1 VATHN
6 LLSESRSG
14 FLLSDDERLLDMP
27 KIFQR
32 LSVESYW
39 ARGRGYGQ
47 RGTGSSASSLQ
58 RAMRTKSIHGPGL
71 SPSRIQSD
79 GWRLIRDRNV
89 KAINR

>member
-27 KIFQR
+27 KIFQW

-58 RAMRTKSIHGPGL
+58 RYAHEVY
-71 SPSRIQSD
+71 SRAGFEPLKNSERWMEIDQRPQRE
-79 GWRLIRDRNV
+79 GH
-89 KAINR
+89 